1 MTFTAILNL
10 NIINLKWQKSTKL
23 CNFLSLQKMGIE
35 TKMQLVRLT
44 HDWVL
49 YNKEIRGKK
58 KRGLGS
64 NVHTNDDYGTTPESQ
79 SNLEK

>member
-1 MTFTAILNL
+1 
-10 NIINLKWQKSTKL
+10 
-23 CNFLSLQKMGIE
+23 MGIE
-35 TKMQLVRLT
+35 TKMQLVRLI

-58 KRGLGS
+58 KTRGFGS
-64 NVHTNDDYGTTPESQ
+64 KVHTNDDYGTTQESK